1 MVLSV
6 FLIWLVPSLID
17 WHCAFWSIA
26 PACFIMYFLLLP
38 ALKLIISVM
47 KYLIV
52 HLKKDVSNIWSVEG
66 MELITSGMQEQG
78 IKRQMYRSI
87 LLICSCVLVCVN
99 CVHTFLP
106 YCLSRYLSQCINY
119 VHPLNIVK

>member
-1 MVLSV
+1 MLHYV
-6 FLIWLVPSLID
+6 FLIFASFDTDHSSYEVPDCTSEEG
-17 WHCAFWSIA
+17 
-26 PACFIMYFLLLP
+26 YF
-38 ALKLIISVM
+38 
-47 KYLIV
+47 KYLV
-52 HLKKDVSNIWSVEG
+52 HG

-87 LLICSCVLVCVN
+87 LLVCSCILECVN

-106 YCLSRYLSQCINY
+106 CCLSRYLSQCINY